1 VYLVAMGRRWEREDE
16 REREKEGKP
25 WRAGDLMT

>member
-1 VYLVAMGRRWEREDE
+1 MGRRWEREDERE